1 MADVAEN
8 MNTLAKE
15 VFGDKGVPDLVP
27 NNCKLQKNV
36 KFSDADALG
45 LKFVQT
51 VRLAYP
57 QGFTYAKGDGTAG
70 AFAYKDVVG
79 GTQARAEVTGAQIHL
94 RDQMSYE
101 DAMKLTGSKRSFE
114 KGSLYFFEGMQK
126 AMRKRLEIDL
136 WYGQQGIAVTSSS
149 TNASATSTVI
159 TINSS
164 YWASGIWSGQE
175 GAALNFYTAVP
186 ALVSSG
192 ADSVFTVTA
201 VNPITK
207 KVTVSG
213 TSTGISALDTAI
225 AAGAC
230 TAWFNGSYGNQ
241 MTGLHGI
248 IGNTGSLFGISAAS
262 FSLWGS
268 TQFAPTTAGPLS
280 YDKVKK
286 AVARAVAKGLDD
298 DLDLYVSPGAWEDMS
313 NSLASLVRY
322 SGKDKA
328 KYEIGAEALEIFG
341 QNGKIT
347 VIPSIHIWEGFSYGV
362 CPDAVK
368 RVGAAD
374 VTFSL
379 PGFDKSA
386 LFLPIT
392 GYAGV
397 EARALTHQAIFS
409 DSPGKLFYVSNLVNG
424 S

>member
-36 KFSDADALG
+36 KFSESEAMG

-70 AFAYKDVVG
+70 AFAYNNAIG
-79 GTQARAEVTGAQIHL
+79 GTQARAEITGAQIHL

-101 DAMKLTGSKRSFE
+101 DALKLTGSKRSFE
-114 KGSLYFFEGMQK
+114 KGSLFFFEGMQK
-126 AMRKRLEIDL
+126 AMRKRLEIGL
-136 WYGQQGIAVTSSS
+136 WYGGQGIGVTSSS
-149 TNASATSTVI
+149 TNVSATSTRV

-175 GAALNFYTAVP
+175 GCQVQFYTAVP
-186 ALVSSG
+186 ALVSSA
-192 ADSVFTVTA
+192 ADSIFTVSIVDPINKRVTFTGTA
-201 VNPITK
+201 
-207 KVTVSG
+207 
-213 TSTGISALDTAI
+213 TGITALDSAI
-225 AAGAC
+225 GSGAC
-230 TAWFNGSYGNQ
+230 TIWFNGAYGNE

-248 IGNTGSLFGISAAS
+248 IANTGTYANISAAS
-262 FSLWGS
+262 YSLWGS
-268 TQFAPTTAGPLS
+268 TTFAPTTAGPLS

-286 AVARAVAKGLDD
+286 AVARAVAKGLDE
-298 DLDLYVSPGAWEDMS
+298 DLDLYLSPGAWEDMS

-328 KYEIGAEALEIFG
+328 KYEIGAESLEIFG
-341 QNGKIT
+341 QTGKIT
-347 VIPSIHIWEGFSYGV
+347 VIPSIHVWEGFAYGV

-368 RVGAAD
+368 RVGASD

-397 EARALTHQAIFS
+397 EARALTHQSVFS
-409 DSPGKLFYVSNLVNG
+409 DAPGKLFYISNLVN
-424 S
+424 SA

>member
-8 MNTLAKE
+8 LNNLAKE
-15 VFGDKGVPDLVP
+15 VFGESGVPDLVP
-27 NNCKLQKNV
+27 NNCKLQKLI
-36 KFSDADALG
+36 KFKESEAMV
-45 LKFVQT
+45 LKFVQA

-70 AFAYKDVVG
+70 VFAYKDVVG
-79 GTQARAEVTGAQIHL
+79 GSQGRAEVNGAQIHL

-101 DAMKLTGSKRSFE
+101 DALKLTGSAKSFE

-126 AMRKRLEIDL
+126 AMRKRLEIAL
-136 WYGQQGIAVTSSS
+136 WYGQQGIAQTSSS

-159 TINSS
+159 TLAAA

-175 GAALNFYTAVP
+175 GAALQFYTAVP

-201 VNPITK
+201 VDPILRKIT
-207 KVTVSG
+207 VTG
-213 TSTGISALDTAI
+213 TATGITALDTAI
-225 AAGAC
+225 AAGTC
-230 TAWFNGSYGNQ
+230 KAWFNGAFGNE

-248 IGNTGSLFGISAAS
+248 IANTGSLFGISAATY
-262 FSLWGS
+262 SLWGS
-268 TQFAPTTAGPLS
+268 TTFAPTTAGPLS

-286 AVARAVAKGLDD
+286 AVARAVGKGLDEEI
-298 DLDLYVSPGAWEDMS
+298 DLFISPGAWEDMS

-322 SGKDKA
+322 NGKDKA
-328 KYEIGAEALEIFG
+328 RYEIGAEELSIYG
-341 QNGKIT
+341 QNGKI
-347 VIPSIHIWEGFSYGV
+347 VVHPSIHVWEGFAYGV
-362 CPDAVK
+362 NKDSVK
-368 RVGAAD
+368 RIGASD

-386 LFLPIT
+386 LFLPIP

-409 DSPGKLFYVSNLVNG
+409 DHPGKQFYVSNIVN
-424 S
+424 SA